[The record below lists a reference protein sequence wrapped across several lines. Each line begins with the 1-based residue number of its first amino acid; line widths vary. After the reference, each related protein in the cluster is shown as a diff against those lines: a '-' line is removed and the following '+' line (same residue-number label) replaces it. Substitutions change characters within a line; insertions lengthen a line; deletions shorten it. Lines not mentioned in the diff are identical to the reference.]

1 MALWGRKATQLGK
14 IQCAKCKCEPTLS
27 WSKSARHCYNVHGA
41 TSDDWDTEIA
51 MEVDYE
57 KRPGKFE
64 LSVLE
69 LEYGGRRR

>member
-14 IQCAKCKCEPTLS
+14 IQCAKRKCEPISS
-27 WSKSARHCYNVHGA
+27 WSKPARHCCNVHGA
-41 TSDDWDTEIA
+41 NDWDTEIA